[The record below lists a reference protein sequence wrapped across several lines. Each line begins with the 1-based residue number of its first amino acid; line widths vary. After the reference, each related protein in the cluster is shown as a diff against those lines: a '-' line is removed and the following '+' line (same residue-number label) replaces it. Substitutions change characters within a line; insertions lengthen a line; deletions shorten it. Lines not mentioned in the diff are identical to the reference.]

1 MTIDVEF
8 MLGQTQRV
16 DGEPGLVAG
25 DLQTAALASGA
36 PVTVRLSK
44 APHLLVAGM
53 TGAGKS
59 VLVHDLICQFI
70 TGHTPAQVS
79 LVLIDPKRVE
89 FGVYKGLPHL
99 PLNPVYQPQ
108 HVEYALGWAA
118 SEMYS
123 RFDEMERRGWR
134 DAHPAPWP
142 RLLVVVDEL
151 ANLMLGGKEFEKP
164 LIDIASMGRAAG
176 VHLLLA
182 TQSPRADVVNG
193 LIRANVPTR
202 VALPTLT
209 AADSR
214 IILDAVGAEQLNT
227 PGRLIRLPGQRDLV
241 FAHGRYWKQEDID
254 RTIGIWHQ
262 YGVHRA

>member
-1 MTIDVEF
+1 MTIDVELA
-8 MLGQTQRV
+8 LGHDPETGNGIRT
-16 DGEPGLVAG
+16 LI
-25 DLQTAALASGA
+25 
-36 PVTVRLSK
+36 SK

-202 VALPTLT
+202 VALPVRTLSE
-209 AADSR
+209 SR
-214 IILDAVGAEQLNT
+214 IILDQGGADEIVMPERLISL
-227 PGRLIRLPGQRDLV
+227 PGRREAIK
-241 FAHGRYWKQEDID
+241 AEGRYWKQEDID